1 MFCQFYDGDSVYHKL
16 LCQNDA
22 PWYQITTKNKMEFP
36 FAINSLLT
44 DTITKLDSSVTPAR
58 RNADGFVIL
67 FLSCV
72 HMHTYYY

>member
-1 MFCQFYDGDSVYHKL
+1 
-16 LCQNDA
+16 
-22 PWYQITTKNKMEFP
+22 MEFP

-72 HMHTYYY
+72 HMHTYSTSAFFSKSTIYLVEHW

>member
-1 MFCQFYDGDSVYHKL
+1 
-16 LCQNDA
+16 
-22 PWYQITTKNKMEFP
+22 MEFP

-58 RNADGFVIL
+58 RNADGFVKL

-72 HMHTYYY
+72 RDVYSIYVPGCVYMHTYYY

>member
-1 MFCQFYDGDSVYHKL
+1 
-16 LCQNDA
+16 
-22 PWYQITTKNKMEFP
+22 MEFP

-72 HMHTYYY
+72 YMNTTSAFFSNSTIYLVEHW